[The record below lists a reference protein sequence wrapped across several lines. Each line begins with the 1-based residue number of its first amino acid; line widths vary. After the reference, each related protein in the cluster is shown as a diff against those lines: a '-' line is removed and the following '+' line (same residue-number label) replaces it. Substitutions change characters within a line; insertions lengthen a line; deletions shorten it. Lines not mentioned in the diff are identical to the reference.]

1 MSSWQAR
8 PLPHVHVLP
17 TRKTIS
23 QNHRIDLL
31 AAGDAAPARPLTP
44 FAQDPLVA
52 TTAHR
57 HHEAMT
63 PGTRSLLFHH
73 HADRFDSVWHE
84 IHSASSHPVELCI
97 VVCVTTVVM

>member
-17 TRKTIS
+17 TRKTIGK
-23 QNHRIDLL
+23 NHRGNTL
-31 AAGDAAPARPLTP
+31 AAVDAAPAGQLMPIQHNCLG
-44 FAQDPLVA
+44 AVEDYG
-52 TTAHR
+52 
-57 HHEAMT
+57 HHEALT

-73 HADRFDSVWHE
+73 HAHRFDSIWHE

-97 VVCVTTVVM
+97 VVCITTVVM